1 MVNSRRFSGYVD
13 EEGKFVNGGTG
24 DSEATAK
31 TMILDGARPFWR
43 DQLGNNV
50 MHEAAA
56 RGLPWVQIFFTM
68 KMKTKNFIA

>member
-56 RGLPWVQIFFTM
+56 RGLPRVQIFRM
-68 KMKTKNFIA
+68 KIKTKKILID